1 MLVLFVKSII
11 KRRLHVCIRVFEV
24 LGRRRSKLF
33 GADAKTRLMVDY
45 SRPPP
50 IPAGGLRG
58 QCHYRLFVSHLGA
71 DLFQLSGVETDY
83 QWVIARCVSRG

>member
-33 GADAKTRLMVDY
+33 GADAKTRLMEDY

-58 QCHYRLFVSHLGA
+58 QCHHDSHLGA

-83 QWVIARCVSRG
+83 QWAIARCVSRG